1 MRFKANHDAP
11 FSLEAHGHLPGGEL
25 HVILHGRL
33 GVSQLPA
40 FHAALD
46 KALAELA
53 PQAMVL
59 DLAGL
64 DYLDT
69 AGAMTLSLL
78 AAEPPAG
85 LAVRLSTDR
94 PNFQAMLELID
105 PALVNKPAINP
116 NDKSSGFLADLGLAT
131 RKVTDDI
138 GQLVAFVGQATK
150 STLTV
155 LRRPATLRL
164 GDVLYYMQQVGV
176 AGLPIVALIGLLLG
190 MIMAFMSSLQLKSFG
205 ADVYVATLVAVA
217 MVRELGPI
225 MTAILVAGRS
235 GSAFAAEIGVMK
247 LRRETDALE
256 AMGLD
261 PIELLVV
268 PRIIALMIALPLL
281 TFFADVIGL
290 AGGAFMSNV
299 LLDITYGQYI
309 DRVASVATPTMFF
322 VGMIKAPVFAFIIAI
337 ICTYQGMSASGSA
350 ESVGR
355 LTTLAVVQSIFMVIL
370 ADAAFSIVFAK
381 VGI

>member
-1 MRFKANHDAP
+1 MTNTQDFIRREGDGWHLSGDWTLETAGRIGKQLGKDAKAAARAAPRPDAAAP
-11 FSLEAHGHLPGGEL
+11 V
-25 HVILHGRL
+25 VIDMT
-33 GVSQLPA
+33 A
-40 FHAALD
+40 I
-46 KALAELA
+46 AEI
-53 PQAMVL
+53 
-59 DLAGL
+59 
-64 DYLDT
+64 DT
-69 AGAMTLSLL
+69 AGAWLIRSHFGAPQAGWRMTQDQKKLMDFLPAQEDSRPAKPAANPL
-78 AAEPPAG
+78 AAFVRGAG
-85 LAVRLSTDR
+85 ERALDAAGFLYGIMSFTGQSALRLFANILQPR
-94 PNFQAMLELID
+94 RFRF
-105 PALVNKPAINP
+105 PAI
-116 NDKSSGFLADLGLAT
+116 T
-131 RKVTDDI
+131 RHIQETGI
-138 GQLVAFVGQATK
+138 AA
-150 STLTV
+150 
-155 LRRPATLRL
+155 
-164 GDVLYYMQQVGV
+164 
-176 AGLPIVALIGLLLG
+176 LPIIGLLGFL
-190 MIMAFMSSLQLKSFG
+190 MSTVVSYQGALQLQKFG
-205 ADVYVATLVAVA
+205 ADIFTIDLTVISMLREMAVLV
-217 MVRELGPI
+217 
-225 MTAILVAGRS
+225 TAIMVAGRS